1 MWLTIVSW
9 THFRFFRRP
18 PSSIP
23 WPACASL
30 SETAQGSATWSPAS
44 VWVMYTCW
52 CPAEFP
58 GSPSHLLTPQ
68 LGDGVSWNISDV
80 TVTVQFLALPG
91 GASPL
96 AVAAEPE
103 LHPY

>member
-1 MWLTIVSW
+1 MRL
-9 THFRFFRRP
+9 RRVQP
-18 PSSIP
+18 PG
-23 WPACASL
+23 AL
-30 SETAQGSATWSPAS
+30 LLFGSCTR
-44 VWVMYTCW
+44 VG

-58 GSPSHLLTPQ
+58 GSPSPLLTPQ

-80 TVTVQFLALPG
+80 TVRVTGQFLALPR